1 MGAAAAVGLHAPHS
15 LGNSLTARR
24 RLPGPSPAL
33 GAGSTCSQ
41 MIRAPQLAVTPG
53 PTARVAHVASS
64 QLTTP
69 QRKVGGG
76 DVDGGGDD
84 GDGNGGGEGEG
95 KGEEEPP

>member
-1 MGAAAAVGLHAPHS
+1 
-15 LGNSLTARR
+15 
-24 RLPGPSPAL
+24 
-33 GAGSTCSQ
+33 

-95 KGEEEPP
+95 KGEEEGEGEGKAAAAASKEAATSGWSLGSYSPSAMRRPRRRL